1 LGKKRKRQTKGKSI
15 LNPKTKEHTTTT
27 AKIPTATQNPKI
39 DSFRPHPHTAE
50 GDLMRAR
57 SKYTTLFTKEPPHT
71 M

>member
-1 LGKKRKRQTKGKSI
+1 MLNLLIGKKRKRQKKGKSI

-27 AKIPTATQNPKI
+27 ATQTPKI

-57 SKYTTLFTKEPPHT
+57 SKYTTLFPKEPPHT